1 MSEILHIKN
10 MVCPR
15 CITAVENVLKELK
28 ISTDKIELGQ
38 VHLKVELSEKLR
50 DELSKKLT
58 ELGFELL
65 SSNNSQL
72 ISEIKTAIIQQI
84 HHNSE
89 PLMVNFSDFLSEQ
102 LNYDYPYLSRL
113 FSAVE
118 GMTINRFIVIQKIEK
133 VKELLF
139 YDELTATVIAHQLNY
154 NSVAYLSGVFKKETG
169 MTLSQFKELRDPNR
183 KGIDDL

>member
-1 MSEILHIKN
+1 MTKTLHIKN

-15 CITAVENVLKELK
+15 CITAVENVFQEMK
-28 ISTDKIELGQ
+28 ISTDKVELGQ
-38 VHLKVELSEKLR
+38 VYLGEELSEKLR
-50 DELSKKLT
+50 NELDQKLNT
-58 ELGFELL
+58 LGFELL
-65 SSNNSQL
+65 SSSKSQL

-84 HHNSE
+84 HHNPE
-89 PLMVNFSDFLSEQ
+89 PLTVNFSDFLSEK

-118 GMTINRFIVIQKIEK
+118 GITINRFIVIQKIEK

-139 YDELTATVIAHQLNY
+139 YGEISTTEIAHQLNY

-169 MTLSQFKELRDPNR
+169 MTLTQFKELRDPNR

>member
-1 MSEILHIKN
+1 

-15 CITAVENVLKELK
+15 CITAVENVLVELK
-28 ISTDKIELGQ
+28 ISPTKIELGQ
-38 VHLKVELSEKLR
+38 VHLEEALNEVLR
-50 DELSKKLT
+50 DELSNKL
-58 ELGFELL
+58 EGLGFELL
-65 SSNNSQL
+65 STNNAQL

-89 PLMVNFSDFLSEQ
+89 PLTVNFSDFLSKK

-113 FSAVE
+113 FSGVE

-139 YDELTATVIAHQLNY
+139 YDELSAEAIAHQLNY
-154 NSVAYLSGVFKKETG
+154 NSAAYLSNVFKKETG
-169 MTLSQFKELRDPNR
+169 MTLSEFRALRDPKR
-183 KGIDDL
+183 KSISEI

>member
-1 MSEILHIKN
+1 MSATLHIKN

-15 CITAVENVLKELK
+15 CITAVDNVLKELN
-28 ISTDKIELGQ
+28 ISAEKIELGQ
-38 VHLKVELSEKLR
+38 VHLQKELSDKLR
-50 DELSKKLT
+50 DELSEKLT

-65 SSNNSQL
+65 SSGNSQL

-89 PLMVNFSDFLSEQ
+89 PLTVNFSDFLSEQ
-102 LNYDYPYLSRL
+102 LNYDYPYMSRL

-118 GMTINRFIVIQKIEK
+118 GMTINRFIVVQKIEK

-139 YDELTATVIAHQLNY
+139 YDELTATEIAHQLNY

-169 MTLSQFKELRDPNR
+169 MTLTQFKELRGSNR
-183 KGIDDL
+183 RSISDL

>member
-1 MSEILHIKN
+1 MSETLHIKN

-15 CITAVENVLKELK
+15 CITAVDNVLKELK
-28 ISTDKIELGQ
+28 ISTEKIELGQ
-38 VHLKVELSEKLR
+38 VHLSKELDETVRKELS
-50 DELSKKLT
+50 DKLT
-58 ELGFELL
+58 TLGFELL
-65 SSNNSQL
+65 SSSNSQL

-89 PLMVNFSDFLSEQ
+89 PLTVNFSDFLSEQ

-139 YDELTATVIAHQLNY
+139 YDELTATAIAHQLNY

-169 MTLSQFKELRDPNR
+169 MTLTQFKELRGPNR
-183 KGIDDL
+183 KGISDL